1 MSIEQS
7 HIIDEI
13 ETARTKLLRANRA
26 AIRLLTDALSANE
39 DGRVEIVQEF
49 LERAISGLEESQI

>member
-1 MSIEQS
+1 MDQS
-7 HIIDEI
+7 RIIDEI

-39 DGRVEIVQEF
+39 NGRVEIVQEF